1 MREPY
6 FMLSLL
12 IPGPHQPGNE
22 IDFYLKPLVDELKEL
37 WEEGVETYDTYNKEH
52 FQMHATLLW
61 TIHDYPRF
69 GNVFGWRTKGYH
81 SCYTC
86 NDEPYSEALES
97 KIEFINYRAY
107 LPMEHRWRHSQL
119 HNGLSEKQKRSLELP
134 VRKNTRAAK

>member
-1 MREPY
+1 
-6 FMLSLL
+6 MLSLL
-12 IPGPHQPGNE
+12 IPGPHQLGNE
-22 IDFYLKPLVDELKEL
+22 IDTYLKPLVDELKEL

-97 KIEFINYRAY
+97 KIEFIN
-107 LPMEHRWRHSQL
+107 H
-119 HNGLSEKQKRSLELP
+119 
-134 VRKNTRAAK
+134 